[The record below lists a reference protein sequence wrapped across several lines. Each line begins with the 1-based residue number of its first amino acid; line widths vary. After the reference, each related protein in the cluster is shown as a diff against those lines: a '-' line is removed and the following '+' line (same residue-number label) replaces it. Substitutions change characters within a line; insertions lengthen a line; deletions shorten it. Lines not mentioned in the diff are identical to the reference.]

1 MEGYLEVQDEVSL
14 VMMFYHSNSNPKT
27 VTSGMTEGTMIIEFF
42 VGVTIHKECLETS
55 QEIIPDS
62 SDLLLKV
69 QCHPQVAS
77 ESENLCIYDLY
88 S

>member
-1 MEGYLEVQDEVSL
+1 
-14 VMMFYHSNSNPKT
+14 
-27 VTSGMTEGTMIIEFF
+27 MIIEFF

-69 QCHPQVAS
+69 QCHPRVAS